1 MDPPRQQPDK
11 TMKQIDQP
19 SWRKPV
25 GTLGIL
31 AYMAIWAVL
40 VASLSSWVGAWPVL
54 GQSVFYL
61 IAGIIW
67 IFPLRPVL
75 KWMETG
81 RLR

>member
-1 MDPPRQQPDK
+1 MDPPCHKPDHE
-11 TMKQIDQP
+11 MKDLEQP

-31 AYMAIWAVL
+31 AYMAVWAVL
-40 VASLSSWVGAWPVL
+40 VASLSSWVGAWPILV
-54 GQSVFYL
+54 QSVFYL

-81 RLR
+81 RFR